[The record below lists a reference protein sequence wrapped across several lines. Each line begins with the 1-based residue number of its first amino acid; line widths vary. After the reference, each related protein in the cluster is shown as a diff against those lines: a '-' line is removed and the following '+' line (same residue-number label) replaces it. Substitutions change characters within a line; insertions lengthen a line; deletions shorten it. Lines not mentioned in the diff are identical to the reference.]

1 MKNKPQFNMDPELQ
15 AIAGDLNPE
24 EMLWVAEQ
32 LMLIARQLESSEPL
46 GFSLER
52 PSHGESYRWN

>member
-1 MKNKPQFNMDPELQ
+1 MRNKSKFTMDPELE
-15 AIAGDLNPE
+15 AIAGVLNPD
-24 EMLWVAEQ
+24 EMQWVAEQ